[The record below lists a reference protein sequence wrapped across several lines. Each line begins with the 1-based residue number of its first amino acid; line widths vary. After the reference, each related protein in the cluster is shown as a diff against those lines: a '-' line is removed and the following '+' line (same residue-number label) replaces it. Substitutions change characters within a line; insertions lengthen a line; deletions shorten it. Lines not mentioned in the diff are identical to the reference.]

1 MTYNANWTEWS
12 AILVWIHT
20 SDLKKR
26 TGAQR
31 EFDLKSHVRFQIDQ
45 NCLALSSIITLLH
58 PFFNCKIQSLKYRI
72 FLSVQMFYWS
82 STELCKSCLLSSS
95 NLIGFFKQ
103 ALRFDWLLCFGSVPH
118 WLGKRCDLEQK
129 IIRFVNKSQRWE
141 PIRLQGSPEI
151 SKWI

>member
-12 AILVWIHT
+12 AILVWNHT

-58 PFFNCKIQSLKYRI
+58 PFLNYKIQSLKYRI

-82 STELCKSCLLSSS
+82 SPELCKRCFLSSS

-151 SKWI
+151 LKWI

>member
-1 MTYNANWTEWS
+1 MECNFGLKSYEWF
-12 AILVWIHT
+12 
-20 SDLKKR
+20 KK
-26 TGAQR
+26 TNGR

-58 PFFNCKIQSLKYRI
+58 PFLNCKIQSLKYRI
-72 FLSVQMFYWS
+72 FLSVQMFYWY

-95 NLIGFFKQ
+95 NLIGFFNKPWD
-103 ALRFDWLLCFGSVPH
+103 LIGWCFGSVPH

-151 SKWI
+151 SKWIW